1 MNEISH
7 LKIAIP
13 KNLADRFCG
22 MAITTL
28 RLSNILCDQSPKNES
43 SVLGIS
49 IRTWTRDSHD
59 LFDYEAAQVTSDTV
73 RITGQ
78 SVELLRKGNDV
89 IAISSEDPIHL
100 DSEYL
105 VSVRFDKLSGKYVV
119 SSRDS
124 PYLHP
129 GVGGRK
135 LWSVIRENNP
145 QGCRLQ
151 EGDIVKLGRFRL
163 RVRQI
168 CLSEKLSEDDNTSCS
183 SYDCQEQYSIRRKDS
198 RMFTSKPDL
207 RIGNHSPSLQFAPCF
222 DLESAANNPAL
233 LQLQCRICLSEGPQE
248 GDPLLCPCEC
258 SGSIGYVHSDCIGRW
273 LRGRLGLENHTKGA
287 YFYRPMACELCHA
300 TYPPYWRR
308 SSISHNSVTSVDESN
323 HVAFLPET
331 RPPFIVFENIG
342 GSPAA
347 PAWTSDSSN
356 TFPYGLHIVSLSNPA
371 GVKIGRGHDCEMRI
385 SDVSISRQHAL
396 IKLGEDGN
404 VYISDHQSKFG
415 TLVALDRDDK
425 TFMISHASTSSVSIQ
440 CGRTVLSFSNL
451 SPEVASTPIGDTNS
465 IHSTYNDGSDFN
477 DEFEDADI
485 ADDLEFQS

>member
-1 MNEISH
+1 
-7 LKIAIP
+7 
-13 KNLADRFCG
+13 

-28 RLSNILCDQSPKNES
+28 RLSNILCDHSPKSES
-43 SVLGIS
+43 HILGIS
-49 IRTWTRDSHD
+49 MRTWTRDSHD
-59 LFDYEAAQVTSDTV
+59 LFDYEAAQFSSDMV
-73 RITGQ
+73 RVSGQ
-78 SVELLRKGNDV
+78 SVELLRKGNNV
-89 IAISSEDPIHL
+89 IAISSEEPVHL
-100 DSEYL
+100 DAEYL
-105 VSVRFDKLSGKYVV
+105 LSIRFDKLSGKYVV

-129 GVGGRK
+129 NVGGRK

-145 QGCRLQ
+145 QGCMLK

-168 CLSEKLSEDDNTSCS
+168 CLSEKTSEDDNTSCS
-183 SYDCQEQYSIRRKDS
+183 SYDCQEQYTIKSKDS
-198 RMFTSKPDL
+198 RMFLSKPDL
-207 RIGNHSPSLQFAPCF
+207 RIGNNSPSLNFAPCF
-222 DLESAANNPAL
+222 DLEAAANNPAL
-233 LQLQCRICLSEGPQE
+233 FQLQCRICLSEGPQE
-248 GDPLLCPCEC
+248 RDPLLCPCEC

-273 LRGRLGLENHTKGA
+273 LRGRLGLENHTKAA

-300 TYPPYWRR
+300 TYPPYWRN
-308 SSISHNSVTSVDESN
+308 SSASIGESCN
-323 HVAFLPET
+323 HVAFLPDT

-396 IKLGEDGN
+396 VKLGEDGN
-404 VYISDHQSKFG
+404 VYICDHQSKFG

-425 TFMISHASTSSVSIQ
+425 TFMISHENTSSVSIQ
-440 CGRTVLSFSNL
+440 CGRTVLSFSSL
-451 SPEVASTPIGDTNS
+451 TPDVAMSPRGDTNS

-477 DEFEDADI
+477 DEFDDADI
-485 ADDLEFQS
+485 ADEQEFPSQFS